1 MNRCPVQCQWV
12 PGDLGGV
19 LSGGVVH
26 GAGDCDRSGPTVP
39 HGGPMSE
46 MYTGLQALHPG
57 TITPQKEATEDQGR
71 LL

>member
-1 MNRCPVQCQWV
+1 M
-12 PGDLGGV
+12 
-19 LSGGVVH
+19 VH

-57 TITPQKEATEDQGR
+57 AVTPRKEATEDQGG